1 MLLSALIRLLANA
14 VGLIVAA
21 IVVNGFSITGISFV
35 VAVGIFTVIQIVV
48 SPLLREQA
56 LRSMPALMGGVA
68 LVSTF
73 IGLLATS
80 LLSSG
85 FKIHGIGAWL
95 FATVIV
101 WVASLIAM
109 LILPLIILKDVVDD
123 ADRRRRGRR

>member
-1 MLLSALIRLLANA
+1 
-14 VGLIVAA
+14 
-21 IVVNGFSITGISFV
+21 
-35 VAVGIFTVIQIVV
+35 
-48 SPLLREQA
+48 
-56 LRSMPALMGGVA
+56 MGGVA